1 MANFQ
6 EGKTLV
12 LDCFNALEAAGPA
25 QAAQAL
31 GRFTS
36 PDYRFRGVHPFN
48 ELHGVEAVANRVWA
62 PLLTS
67 FTALQRRQDI
77 FLAGLNQVDGFKSL
91 WVTSM
96 GKFLGLF
103 DADWLGIPA
112 TGKIALLPYCEFH
125 RIEGGR
131 IAESAFFCDLISIM
145 KQAGL
150 QPLPEQTGAEII
162 HLGPRSQEGLLFS
175 EQDEAESQKTLR
187 LMTRMCEALVADY
200 LCSPD
205 DMLARD
211 WHEDMLW
218 FGPSGIGATYTVSRY
233 QKQHQNP
240 FRQGLNN
247 IEFTGHVLEHAEGHY
262 GGWWGWP
269 NLTMN
274 PGDGFMGLPASERLV
289 EMRVV
294 DIYRRSEDR
303 LAENWIFIDLL
314 HYMKLQ
320 GVDMLER
327 CRSIH
332 RS

>member
-6 EGKTLV
+6 DGKALV
-12 LDCFNALEAAGPA
+12 LDCFQALEDAHPA
-25 QAAQAL
+25 QAAQVL

-36 PDYRFRGVHPFN
+36 TDYRFRGVHPFN
-48 ELHGVEAVANRVWA
+48 ELHGAEVVAERVWG

-77 FLAGLNQVDGFKSL
+77 FMAGLNQIDGFKSL

-96 GKFLGLF
+96 GKFMGLF
-103 DADWLGIPA
+103 DVDWLGIPA

-125 RIEGGR
+125 RVAGGK
-131 IAESAFFCDLISIM
+131 IAESAFFCDIISVM
-145 KQAGL
+145 KQAGR
-150 QPLPEQTGAEII
+150 QPLPEQTGAEIVNP
-162 HLGPRSQEGLLFS
+162 GPRTGDGLLFG
-175 EQDEAESQKTLR
+175 EQDEGESQKTLR
-187 LMTRMCEALVADY
+187 LITRMCDALVADY

-205 DMLARD
+205 EVLARD

-218 FGPSGIGATYTVSRY
+218 FGPSGIGATYTISRY

-247 IEFTGHVLEHAEGHY
+247 IEFKGHVLEHAEGRY

-274 PGDGFMGLPASERLV
+274 PGDGFMGLPASERPV

-294 DIYRRSEDR
+294 DMYRRCGDK
-303 LAENWIFIDLL
+303 LAENWVFIDLL
-314 HYMKLQ
+314 HYLKLQ
-320 GVDMLER
+320 GVDLLQR
-327 CRSIH
+327 SRSIH
-332 RS
+332 NT

>member
-1 MANFQ
+1 MTELQ
-6 EGKTLV
+6 DGKALV
-12 LDCFNALEAAGPA
+12 LDCFAALEAAEPA
-25 QAAQAL
+25 QAAQVL
-31 GRFTS
+31 GRFTG

-48 ELHGVEAVANRVWA
+48 ELHGAQAAAETLWR

-77 FLAGLNQVDGFKSL
+77 FMAGLNQVDGFKSL

-131 IAESAFFCDLISIM
+131 IAESAFFCDILSVM

-150 QPLPEQTGAEII
+150 RPLPEQTGAEIVNP
-162 HLGPRSQEGLLFS
+162 GPRTQDGLLFS

-187 LMTRMCEALVADY
+187 LITRMCGALVADY

-205 DMLARD
+205 DVLERD

-218 FGPSGIGATYTVSRY
+218 FGPAGIGATYTISRY
-233 QKQHQNP
+233 QQQHQEP
-240 FRQGLNN
+240 FRRGLNN
-247 IEFTGHVLEHAEGHY
+247 IEFQGHVLEHAEGCY

-274 PGDGFMGLPASERLV
+274 PGNGFMGLPASERSV

-294 DIYRRSEDR
+294 DMYRRCGDK

-320 GVDMLER
+320 GVDVLER

-332 RS
+332 RT